1 MQGRRMQ
8 GRRMQ
13 GLHAIFHLGVKELRS
28 LRRDPVMIGLI
39 VWAFSLAIYTAANG
53 VAHDL
58 RNAAIAVVDH
68 DRSQL
73 STRIRQALL
82 GPQFKTP
89 ELIDF
94 DEIDPGM
101 DSGRYTF
108 VLVFPP
114 SFEADVLAGDRP
126 SLLLDIDATASMQAG
141 IGRAYVSQIA
151 AREIAAYLQLE
162 DAAPPV
168 DPTVRIAFNPNLES
182 AWFTSVMTLIQNVT
196 MLSIVLTG
204 AAFIR
209 EREHG
214 TIEHLLVMPLTPMQ
228 IMLAKV
234 WASALVILAAVA
246 VSLWLVIEQLLG
258 VRVAGSVPLFLAGT
272 VLYLLFSTSLGIF
285 LATLA
290 RSMPQ
295 FGLLFI
301 LVALPMNMLS
311 GGNTPIESQPEA
323 LQTLMQA
330 VPSTHFV
337 AFAQAILYRGA
348 GLDAVW
354 PQFAATLGI
363 AVLFFA
369 VAAARFRRSIAT
381 LG

>member
-1 MQGRRMQ
+1 MD
-8 GRRMQ
+8 
-13 GLHAIFHLGVKELRS
+13 GLRNVFHLGVKELRS

-53 VAHDL
+53 IAHDL
-58 RNAAIAVVDH
+58 RNATIAIVDH

-73 STRIRQALL
+73 SERIRQALL
-82 GPQFKTP
+82 PPQFAAP
-89 ELIDF
+89 ALIGF

-114 SFEADVLAGDRP
+114 RFEADVVAGNRP
-126 SLLLDIDATASMQAG
+126 ELLLAIDATASMQAG
-141 IGRAYVSQIA
+141 IGRAYVTRIA
-151 AREIAAYLQLE
+151 AQEIAGFLQVPKAL
-162 DAAPPV
+162 AAPV
-168 DPTVRIAFNPNLES
+168 ALTVRIAFNPNLES

-234 WASALVILAAVA
+234 WASGAVILLAVSA
-246 VSLWLVIEQLLG
+246 SLWLVIERLLA
-258 VRVAGSVPLFLAGT
+258 VEIAGSVPLFLAGT
-272 VLYLLFSTSLGIF
+272 ALYLMFSTSLGIF

-301 LVALPMNMLS
+301 LVILPMNLLS
-311 GGNTPIESQPEA
+311 GGQTPIESQPEA
-323 LQTLMQA
+323 LQQIMQL

-337 AFAQAILYRGA
+337 RFSQAILYRGA
-348 GLDAVW
+348 GIEAVW
-354 PQFAATLGI
+354 RDFAATAASGI
-363 AVLFFA
+363 VLLTLA
-369 VAAARFRRSIAT
+369 GLRFRRSIST
-381 LG
+381 LQG

>member
-1 MQGRRMQ
+1 MGSLRTV
-8 GRRMQ
+8 
-13 GLHAIFHLGVKELRS
+13 FVLGVKELRS

-39 VWAFSLAIYTAANG
+39 VWAFSLAIYTAAHG
-53 VAHDL
+53 IAHDL

-68 DRSQL
+68 DGSTL

-82 GPQFKTP
+82 PPQFQTP
-89 ELIDF
+89 ALIGFHD
-94 DEIDPGM
+94 IDGGM
-101 DSGRYTF
+101 DSGRFTF

-114 SFEADVLAGDRP
+114 GFEADLLSGDAP
-126 SLLLDIDATASMQAG
+126 SLLLEVDATASMQAA
-141 IGRAYVSQIA
+141 IGRTYVTRIVAQ
-151 AREIAAYLQLE
+151 EIAGFLGATR
-162 DAAPPV
+162 AAEPPV
-168 DPTVRIAFNPNLES
+168 ALTVRIAFNPNLES

-214 TIEHLLVMPLTPMQ
+214 TLEHLLAMPLTPMQ
-228 IMLAKV
+228 IMLAKI
-234 WASALVILAAVA
+234 WASALVILLAAA
-246 VSLWLVIEQLLG
+246 LSLWLVIEGLLG
-258 VRVAGSVPLFLAGT
+258 MPVAGSIPLFLAGT
-272 VLYLLFSTSLGIF
+272 GLYLLFSTSLGMV

-301 LVALPMNMLS
+301 LVALPMNLLS

-323 LQTLMQA
+323 LQLLMQA

-354 PQFAATLGI
+354 PSFAATV
-363 AVLFFA
+363 AMAAAFFA
-369 VAAARFRRSIAT
+369 VAAARFRRSVSA
-381 LG
+381 GG